1 MNLLVITN
9 NPQRPSFRQRIK
21 IYLDALS
28 KNEVNCEIARFPSR
42 FVIRRKFFRR
52 CADFDAVY
60 LHKKKLNCL
69 DACWLRRYSRK
80 VIYDFDDAV
89 MYSDKDPCRKSYS
102 RERLFRRTVKSA
114 NLVIAGNSYLADH
127 ARRYNQNVQI
137 LPTGIN
143 VDDYQV
149 AADREND
156 GKIVLVWIGSKSTLK
171 YLNQISEALEE
182 IGQRYPQAVLRVICD
197 EFPDLTHIPV
207 EKKTWSLESQAVE
220 LATSD
225 IGLSPLPDNRF
236 TRGKCGFKILQYA
249 AASLPTIASPV
260 GVNRDYV
267 QDGVTG
273 YHAINHKQWVDK
285 ISRLIDNSQDMKS
298 MGQNARREVEKN
310 FDIKILGKR
319 LCEMVKDAI
328 SK

>member
-42 FVIRRKFFRR
+42 SVIRKKFFRH
-52 CADFDAVY
+52 CADFDAIY

-69 DACWLRRYSRK
+69 DAYWLRRYSRK

-89 MYSDKDPCRKSYS
+89 MYSDKDPCRESYS

-114 NLVIAGNSYLADH
+114 DLVIAGNPYLADH
-127 ARRYNQNVQI
+127 ARRYNQNVEM

-143 VDDYQV
+143 VDDYQKNAV
-149 AADREND
+149 RKND

-171 YLNQISEALEE
+171 YLYQIGEALEE
-182 IGQRYPQAVLRVICD
+182 IGQRYPQAVLRIICD
-197 EFPDLTHIPV
+197 EFLDLTHIPV
-207 EKKTWSLESQAVE
+207 EKKIWSLESQSVE

-249 AASLPTIASPV
+249 AASLPTVSSPV

-285 ISRLIDNSQDMKS
+285 ISRLIDNPQVVKS

-319 LCEMVKDAI
+319 LCKMIKNVI
-328 SK
+328 

>member
-42 FVIRRKFFRR
+42 SVIRQKFFRR

-69 DACWLRRYSRK
+69 DAYWLRRYSRK

-89 MYSDKDPCRKSYS
+89 MYSDKDPCRESYS

-114 NLVIAGNSYLADH
+114 DLVIAGNSYLADR

-143 VDDYQV
+143 VDDYQM
-149 AADREND
+149 ATDKKND
-156 GKIVLVWIGSKSTLK
+156 GKIILVWIGSKSTLK
-171 YLNQISEALEE
+171 YLGQIGKALEE
-182 IGQRYPQAVLRVICD
+182 VGQRYPQAVLRIICD
-197 EFPDLTHIPV
+197 EFLDLTHIPV
-207 EKKTWSLESQAVE
+207 EKKIWSLESQSVE

-249 AASLPTIASPV
+249 AASLPTVSSPV
-260 GVNRDYV
+260 GVNCDYV

-273 YHAINHKQWVDK
+273 YHAVDHKQWVDK
-285 ISRLIDNSQDMKS
+285 ISRLIDNPQIVKS

-319 LCEMVKDAI
+319 LCEMVKDVI
-328 SK
+328 